1 MKRSLCRSRLRLF
14 AGVLASVCVCGLLVP
29 ARADYASDA
38 KVLNSVRAVLNAKQE
53 GAPAERL
60 ARAQQMIA
68 AAQVSPRIE
77 VMMVRDIANFQRR
90 QLKDNALAIQT
101 TEAGIAKYTD
111 VPERSRLIGYKIELL
126 GLNDPDEAV
135 AYGKAQWPAIQ
146 KGDAAMWA
154 DVAMPYLTVL
164 RAVGDDATRIELLRG
179 VWTGNLSNA
188 GNAAGDW
195 MAPEMARVLIEQG
208 KNAEALSYAKLAW
221 MLAEFKTQ
229 SINDAT
235 KALLE
240 VWARSDEGG
249 QKSEAFVAAQTDAEA
264 PNPLRDIPLPALSSA
279 QLARTPSGSEER
291 VTLLLAAGEFRRAM
305 LEARGMMLNRPDAPE
320 GVEQVARVFKAADG
334 KLVRANAFVAWVKAP
349 EGPNPI
355 LAFLREYAPDAAT

>member
-1 MKRSLCRSRLRLF
+1 M
-14 AGVLASVCVCGLLVP
+14 CGLLVAP

-38 KVLNSVRAVLNAKQE
+38 RALKSVREVLNSKE

-60 ARAQQMIA
+60 ARAQQMISA
-68 AAQVSPRIE
+68 SQVSPRIE
-77 VMMVRDIANFQRR
+77 VMMVRDVANFQRR

-101 TEAGIAKYTD
+101 TEAGIAKYVD

-126 GLNDPDEAV
+126 GLDDPDAAA
-135 AYGKAQWPAIQ
+135 AYGKTQWPAIA
-146 KGDAAMWA
+146 KGDANFWA
-154 DVAMPYLTVL
+154 DVAVPYIAAL
-164 RAVGDDATRIELLRG
+164 RMVGDDTSRVALLNEA
-179 VWTGNLSNA
+179 WAGNLSNA
-188 GNAAGDW
+188 GNEAGNW

-208 KNAEALSYAKLAW
+208 KNAQALSYAKLAW

-249 QKSEAFVAAQTDAEA
+249 KKSEAFVAAQTDAEA
-264 PNPLRDIPLPALSSA
+264 PNPLRDIPLPPLSSAELEA
-279 QLARTPSGSEER
+279 QLARTKSGSEER

-305 LEARGMMLNRPDAPE
+305 LEARGMMLNRPDSPE